1 MLLHLSEST
10 QMIFKRTRK
19 TNDICERTM
28 KNVVL
33 CFPEIFSWKF
43 SRRKTGFVS
52 KKYFPTRKPTKT
64 KWNESFFLMIVKQWK
79 DVAHVRELTF
89 LLTIRWVWR
98 EKESSSGTVK
108 SLSNIFE
115 YDVICFLLND
125 RCYLWTI
132 ENVSLVKNKFNSCF
146 FSHPQLTVSNQLSM
160 KHSVKMMFSV
170 YFHGHPLVKSMR
182 DSTCSVRI
190 MMIISKINS
199 QLVYHK
205 LSILSTWHLSLSM
218 DKCFFDEIDNIRSA
232 NKSKTVAPPH
242 CPSENLQLIFS
253 IMHSR
258 TTEKHDKN
266 KSKI

>member
-1 MLLHLSEST
+1 M
-10 QMIFKRTRK
+10 KRK
-19 TNDICERTM
+19 
-28 KNVVL
+28 
-33 CFPEIFSWKF
+33 
-43 SRRKTGFVS
+43 
-52 KKYFPTRKPTKT
+52 
-64 KWNESFFLMIVKQWK
+64 FFLIVKQRK
-79 DVAHVRELTF
+79 DVANVRELTF
-89 LLTIRWVWR
+89 FSVDDSMSVKR
-98 EKESSSGTVK
+98 KKSSSSIMK
-108 SLSNIFE
+108 SLFNILE

-146 FSHPQLTVSNQLSM
+146 VRCVSSHSQLTVSNQLSM

-205 LSILSTWHLSLSM
+205 LSVLSTWHLSLSM